1 MTTVLNPPPRL
12 GELLRRWRSL
22 RRMSQLDLAT
32 QAEVSPRH
40 LSFVET
46 GRSRPSRELVL
57 HLAEHLDVPLR
68 DRNEM
73 LTAAGFAPLYRESPL
88 DDPALASV
96 RTAISVILA
105 NHSPLPAFVIDGGWQ
120 LVEAND
126 AIAAFLPL
134 IDPGLTEPPMNIIR
148 ASLHPD
154 GLSRF
159 IVNFAE
165 YAAHVVERL
174 RRQLAATSDPSLAA
188 LLDEVCAYPA
198 VADALRIAPAAAP
211 LAAVLP
217 MHFRLP
223 DGTELRFFSTMTIFG
238 SPLDVTIAELAI
250 ESFFP
255 ADEGTADFFRT

>member
-1 MTTVLNPPPRL
+1 
-12 GELLRRWRSL
+12 
-22 RRMSQLDLAT
+22 MSQLDLAT

-68 DRNEM
+68 DRNEL
-73 LTAAGFAPLYRESPL
+73 LTAAGFAPLYRQSAL
-88 DDPALASV
+88 DDPTLTSV

-120 LVEAND
+120 LIDANEAVAD
-126 AIAAFLPL
+126 FLPL
-134 IDPGLTEPPMNIIR
+134 IDPALTEPPMNVIR

-154 GLSRF
+154 GLSRW
-159 IVNFAE
+159 IVNFPE

-174 RRQLAATSDPSLAA
+174 RRQLAATSDPSLGA
-188 LLDEVCAYPA
+188 LLDEVCAYPQ
-198 VADALRIAPAAAP
+198 VANALAGAPTAGP

-223 DGTELRFFSTMTIFG
+223 DGTELRYFSTMTVFG

-255 ADEGTADFFRT
+255 ADEPTAAFYGRDAL